1 MIYIV
6 DTFMELTPTRLGL
19 IAKGRSVVE
28 IASKR
33 SLSEIAPNTEAAD
46 IEISIYHF
54 VAQRLEGHENVPVW
68 LVEIEEG
75 ADDGIYY
82 HSIVLHV
89 TGEQPTHQQLLG
101 LVEMQVLEQRRSGV
115 TARQAF
121 DRLQRVRKAVASKLT
136 RQLLLLWR
144 CAAPAQR

>member
-6 DTFMELTPTRLGL
+6 ETFMELTPMRLGL

-33 SLSEIAPNTEAAD
+33 PLSEIAPNTEPAD
-46 IEISIYHF
+46 IEISVYHF
-54 VAQRLEGHENVPVW
+54 VAQRLEGHNNVPVW
-68 LVEIEEG
+68 LVEIEES
-75 ADDGIYY
+75 ADDRIYY

-89 TGEQPTHQQLLG
+89 TGERPTDQQLLG
-101 LVEMQVLEQRRSGV
+101 LIEMQVLEQRRSGI

-121 DRLQRVRKAVASKLT
+121 DRWQRVRKAAASG
-136 RQLLLLWR
+136 
-144 CAAPAQR
+144 